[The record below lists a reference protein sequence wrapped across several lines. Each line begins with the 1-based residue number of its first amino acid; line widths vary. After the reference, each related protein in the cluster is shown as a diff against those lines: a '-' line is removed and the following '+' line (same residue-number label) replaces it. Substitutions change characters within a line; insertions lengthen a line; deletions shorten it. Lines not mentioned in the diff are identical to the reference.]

1 VTQPFPATGFPAAA
15 DKNDNECR
23 QNTPF
28 GALRLSCMKANVI
41 ILSKKLPTCRAG
53 AG

>member
-1 VTQPFPATGFPAAA
+1 MDFPGAA

-28 GALRLSCMKANVI
+28 ATLQRCFMNSDFI
-41 ILSKKLPTCRAG
+41 ILRKLSRLPDMDDLL
-53 AG
+53 